1 MSSITD
7 AWGYFEFNPD
17 FYFDNKNLIDNYMD
31 QAMSTEHGLFDFI
44 EKATDSKFYFTATGK
59 NGFLDDIP
67 DALNE
72 LGTDNEKQHTELY
85 NKLYQT
91 RTVFHRGVIH
101 FTYNDYSPDDR
112 EWLSVDCTVS
122 PMGISPITQS
132 NIDLEVNNI
141 AIKQNPTDNRSL
153 ILADIED
160 GIIFDKNKPNYK
172 CGIKDF
178 IKDYVEPAIKI
189 PQDCIDLSDKNS
201 FYQTIIDLLENYAQ
215 NNSTCNGALLLENF
229 ETPADMLDL
238 INKALKAKIKG

>member
-7 AWGYFEFNPD
+7 AWGYFEFNPN
-17 FYFDNKNLIDNYMD
+17 FYFDNMNAINNYMY
-31 QAMSTEHGLFDFI
+31 QAMATEHGLFDFI
-44 EKATDSKFYFTATGK
+44 KKATDSKFYFTATGK

-72 LGTDNEKQHTELY
+72 LGVGNETRHTALY
-85 NKLYQT
+85 NKLYQA
-91 RTVFHRGVIH
+91 RTAIH
-101 FTYNDYSPDDR
+101 FTYNDYSHDDR

-122 PMGISPITQS
+122 PTGINSLIQS
-132 NIDLEVNNI
+132 DIDLEVSNI

-172 CGIKDF
+172 LGIQDF
-178 IKDYVEPAIKI
+178 IRDYIEPAIKI
-189 PQDCIDLSDKNS
+189 PQDCVDLSDKND
-201 FYQTIIDLLENYAQ
+201 FYQTIITLLDDYTQ
-215 NNSTCNGALLLENF
+215 NDSICNGALLLEDF

-238 INKALKAKIKG
+238 INKALTAKIKG